1 MATKKKRIL
10 VVFTGGTFGMGPS
23 LEVQNLGSKEL
34 KDWLHAQVPEMNQ
47 IAHCDVQ
54 VLYNL
59 DSCHFQAEHWFELA
73 SYLYENLTK
82 KKKYDGAVV
91 LHGTDTL
98 AYSAAAVSFLLSPSP
113 VPIVFTGA
121 QKPLST
127 LRNDAQLNLISALE
141 VATQAPKALQ
151 NRTLVA
157 FHDELYLGSRVR
169 KKSARQFAAF
179 ESPRFPTLATIGSE
193 IQYHEI
199 IQHLP
204 SIAGKRGSKP
214 TSKKPLLTQFKG
226 ASESSPLPQIL
237 PLNLTPQFPS
247 SLAEASFLETLDGVL
262 LHLYASGTAPTEFA
276 PFQVFLDHA
285 KKLNTPIFAITERE
299 DEIRSMGTYPS
310 GKLLEKQG
318 VLWCADLTPEAAFVK
333 AWLLRELQLKL
344 TKSQYYTWLKKN
356 WAKPLSDE
364 ITNGP

>member
-1 MATKKKRIL
+1 MGKLQKKRIL
-10 VVFTGGTFGMGPS
+10 VIFTGGTFGMGPS
-23 LEVQNLGSKEL
+23 LEIQKLGSKEL

-47 IAHCDVQ
+47 IAQCDVH

-73 SYLYENLTK
+73 SHLYENLSK
-82 KKKYDGAVV
+82 KGPKKKYDGAIV

-127 LRNDAQLNLISALE
+127 LRNDARLNLISALE
-141 VATQAPKALQ
+141 LATQAPKPLQ

-157 FHDELYLGSRVR
+157 FHDQVFLGSRVR
-169 KKSARQFAAF
+169 KKSARQFSAF
-179 ESPRFPTLATIGSE
+179 DSPRFPVLATIGSE

-199 IQHLP
+199 IEHLP
-204 SIAGKRGSKP
+204 RLKQ
-214 TSKKPLLTQFKG
+214 KKPLLTQFKG
-226 ASESSPLPQIL
+226 TSEMMPLPQIL
-237 PLNLTPQFPS
+237 PVNLSPQFAS
-247 SLAEASFLETLDGVL
+247 ALAQVPFLETLDGVL

-276 PFQVFLDHA
+276 PFRTFLEHS
-285 KKLNTPIFAITERE
+285 KKLSTPIFAITERE
-299 DEIRSMGTYPS
+299 DEIKNLGTYPS
-310 GKLLEKQG
+310 GKLLQKQG

-344 TKSQYYTWLKKN
+344 TKKKYYSWLRKN
-356 WAKPLSDE
+356 WGISLSDE
-364 ITNGP
+364 CVE